1 MELQLATLA
10 LFALGAIAAPTVAP
24 SQGFSPLELPTMS
37 AYYSTN
43 ATTFPSRRMNNKF
56 LVPTAA
62 SGSSTDVVLAFS
74 DLPDR
79 SFYWVPNSHN
89 PVPPGPY
96 LAQGTILYE
105 VKFHTRAYNLT
116 LDLTPWNGTET
127 LYTPVILRDEY
138 DVGTPYAHSAAFSKP
153 GVAFLND
160 TSEFLGCRGDVPT
173 DNTYTL
179 NWQTNFAPGN
189 QRRINYKCSPVIIS
203 IADH

>member
-1 MELQLATLA
+1 MQLQLASLA

-24 SQGFSPLELPTMS
+24 SQGFVPTIGPF
-37 AYYSTN
+37 ALKVNTAN
-43 ATTFPSRRMNNKF
+43 EDMNNKF

-62 SGSSTDVVLAFS
+62 SGNSTDVVLAFS

-96 LAQGTILYE
+96 LAQGTVLYE
-105 VKFHTRAYNLT
+105 VKFHTKAYNLT
-116 LDLTPWNGTET
+116 LDLASWSGPET

-138 DVGTPYAHSAAFSKP
+138 DAGTPYAHSAAFSKP

-160 TSEFLGCRGDVPT
+160 TSDFLGCRGDVPT

-179 NWQTNFAPGN
+179 KWQTNFNPGN
-189 QRRINYKCSPVIIS
+189 QGRIDHKCSAVIVS
-203 IADH
+203 MAHN

>member
-1 MELQLATLA
+1 MQLQLASLA

-24 SQGFSPLELPTMS
+24 SQGFVPTIGPF
-37 AYYSTN
+37 ALKVNTAN
-43 ATTFPSRRMNNKF
+43 QEMNNKF

-62 SGSSTDVVLAFS
+62 SGNSTDVVLAFS

-79 SFYWVPNSHN
+79 SFYLVPNSHN

-189 QRRINYKCSPVIIS
+189 QGRIDYKCSPVIIS

>member
-1 MELQLATLA
+1 MQLQLATLA

-24 SQGFSPLELPTMS
+24 SQGFVPTIGPFGLKVNT
-37 AYYSTN
+37 AN
-43 ATTFPSRRMNNKF
+43 QEMNNKF